1 MYGIGALASQLLVS
15 DSAVCDMRHS
25 HLKALIIAN
34 EVLFGGTIVV
44 AEYLFVYI
52 AEQVKRLYRNVRALQ
67 SALEKAPKVF
77 ESVGVDLSLN
87 IPFRVVNRFVRKVRI
102 QTLIGHKRIGVDRAF
117 GCDMSANLP
126 LQVMLATRRNDVRRV
141 GHFQSAACGC
151 R

>member
-1 MYGIGALASQLLVS
+1 MYGVGAFASQLLVS
-15 DSAVCDMRHS
+15 EATARDMRHNAM
-25 HLKALIIAN
+25 KT
-34 EVLFGGTIVV
+34 FTIMRQLAVVV
-44 AEYLFVYI
+44 AEYLFVKI
-52 AEQVKRLYRNVRALQ
+52 AKHMEWFYRNVRSLE